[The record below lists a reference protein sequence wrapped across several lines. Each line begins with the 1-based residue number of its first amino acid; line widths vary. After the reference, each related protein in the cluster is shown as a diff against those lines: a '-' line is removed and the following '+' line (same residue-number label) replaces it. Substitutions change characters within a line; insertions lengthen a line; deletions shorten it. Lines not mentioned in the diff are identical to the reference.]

1 MKELVIVKKVNKK
14 DVPVT
19 TTKIIAD
26 EVGKSHRSIY
36 LLVEKFKND
45 FEIFGRVSSQMTPFD
60 TKGGPQN
67 LKIYILNE
75 QQTTLLITY
84 LRNNKRVREFKIKL
98 VQQFYEMKEFIQQKQ
113 TDEWKGAREDTK
125 KFNRTLT
132 DAIKDFVEYAESQGS
147 KSYNRYYKI
156 YADLVNKCLN
166 IESGN
171 RNNLSPDSMRD
182 QTFISKF
189 LEKEIYKGI
198 TDNTHYKQIYKNC
211 KDKVDYFMECFGLK
225 LKA

>member
-36 LLVEKFKND
+36 LLVEKFKSD

-60 TKGGPQN
+60 TKGGQQN

-84 LRNNKRVREFKIKL
+84 LRNNERVREFKIKL
-98 VQQFYEMKEFIQQKQ
+98 VQQFFEMKEFIQQKQ

-171 RNNLSPDSMRD
+171 RNNLSSDSMRD

-198 TDNTHYKQIYKNC
+198 TDNTNYKQIYQNC
-211 KDKVDYFMECFGLK
+211 KHKVEYFMECFGLK